1 MLHVWMI
8 VLLGSVVLHDGV
20 RGAASADAAPPGDV
34 AWIAA
39 AAMLVTMAVIAM
51 ITHVVCWASAR
62 LMDRRGSWRAVRSA
76 ERMIMAGQILV
87 VITHVLGVLVGGWV
101 EVVRQ
106 GLGLGDLIVIDE
118 IVCVLP
124 AILVIACGWWS
135 FYPIERRLRET
146 VWLRVLEDGH
156 PLYPTPTRGQFVLS
170 NIRHQLLLTMVPL
183 VMIGAW
189 SESVDRVLELLVRH
203 GARSGGGVLAEM
215 GAWLRESP
223 DNLAMVAAGG
233 RFVGVAGVLV
243 ISSLVMRY
251 IWETVRLGDGPMR
264 DRLLELCARA
274 GVRVREL
281 LVWRTRGTMVNGAAM
296 GLIGPLRY
304 ILLTDAL
311 LDHLP
316 AKQVESVM
324 AHEIAHAKHHHI
336 PWLLCSLLGAVGV
349 LGAMFGASALGLAM
363 WLAPG
368 ALEGNAEPPWW
379 LVHAEMLLVVPTL
392 VGTFLAFG
400 WISRRFE
407 WQADAFAAQH
417 LSDGSIA
424 VATSDAAAIEPSGQT
439 VTQESVDAMVGAL
452 DSVAQLN
459 HIPIQR
465 RSFRHGSIAVRQSKL
480 RSLVGLPV
488 GMLAIDRQVR
498 WIKRGVACAVL
509 LTIAAIAVEWM
520 MNKPRSDAR
529 GPAAKAEESR

>member
-20 RGAASADAAPPGDV
+20 LAPARADAATPGQI

-39 AAMLVTMAVIAM
+39 AAMLIAMAVIVI
-51 ITHVVCWASAR
+51 ITHVVCWASTR

-76 ERMIMAGQILV
+76 ERMIMAGQILA
-87 VITHVLGVLVGGWV
+87 VITHVFGVLVGGWV

-156 PLYPTPTRGQFVLS
+156 PLYPTPTRWQFVIS
-170 NIRHQLLLTMVPL
+170 NIRHQVLLTMVPL

-189 SESVDRVLELLVRH
+189 SETVDRVLAWF
-203 GARSGGGVLAEM
+203 ARQGSRSDSGVFAHAGT
-215 GAWLRESP
+215 WLRQSP
-223 DNLAMVAAGG
+223 DNMAMLSAGG
-233 RFVGVAGVLV
+233 RLVGVACVLV

-264 DRLLELCARA
+264 DRLIGLCDRA

-349 LGAMFGASALGLAM
+349 LGAMFGASAWGLAI

-368 ALEGNAEPPWW
+368 ALEGRVVPPWW
-379 LVHAEMLLVVPTL
+379 LVNAELLLVVPTL

-407 WQADAFAAQH
+407 WQADAFAAQR
-417 LSDGSIA
+417 LSDDS
-424 VATSDAAAIEPSGQT
+424 VALGTTDAFATEPRGQV
-439 VTQESVDAMVGAL
+439 VTQESVDAMIGAL

-459 HIPIQR
+459 HIPVRR
-465 RSFRHGSIAVRQSKL
+465 RSFRHGSIAARQSRL
-480 RSLVGLPV
+480 RSLVGLRIGTLP
-488 GMLAIDRQVR
+488 IDRQVR
-498 WIKRGVACAVL
+498 WIKRGVACAVM
-509 LTIAAIAVEWM
+509 LTIAAIAIEWM
-520 MNKPRSDAR
+520 MAKPRNDAR
-529 GPAAKAEESR
+529 GSVVKAEESR